1 MAMIRKFSGRF
12 LYVLMMIIIGLL
24 AALFLLISPIAEL
37 LIEKY
42 SPEYTGRQIELDN
55 LKINLLN
62 GTVKAENLVV
72 YEAGSRENFISIN
85 KIYLNSSIYSFITG
99 ENHITGITLIHPV
112 VNIVQTGEAFNFDD
126 LMLRFMTADTTPEV
140 TDAAPVK
147 YLLENMRI
155 EDGEVNY
162 TASPPGISVNTE
174 KINLLC
180 KRIAWDDPLIALESS
195 LGLKSGGTANAG
207 FAYNLESADYTL
219 NLQLDKLDI
228 TLLYP
233 YLRDYLY
240 VQSLN
245 GLFSTH
251 LKLSGNADKPADI
264 AASGFFTLDE
274 FSIVDT
280 TAEKLASAGSIR
292 IEVDTINSARD
303 IYYFNKIAIDR
314 PYVLFAMYDNGYN
327 FDRVMTAG
335 TTSDTLTGEAAVED
349 YANIFRMMADYIAY
363 FTREYKISNYKADS
377 FVLTNGAIEYTDYT
391 LEDKFLYR
399 LDSLHLNSENLN
411 SANERLAI
419 SLDARMNTSGK
430 MHGTLSVDPDGF
442 SEMDIRYSV
451 GELLISDV
459 NPYSI
464 FYVATPFIDGRMYF
478 ENITHIRNQQ
488 LTSENTLR
496 IEQIEVG
503 KKVKSKQ
510 AMNLPVKLA
519 VSLLTDLNGNINL
532 SIPVVGDLN
541 DPTYKWG
548 RALLQVLKNIVI
560 KAAVAPYRLIANTF
574 GGDEEQYRQ
583 IRMAFLK
590 AEPPQGETEKLA
602 NLVNVLTKKPG
613 LSLTFTQ
620 ESSEIH
626 ETEMLALFKAK
637 KEFLGYTQNEVSR
650 PEDVYRINAIT
661 NRDSLFN
668 AWLNKRAAR
677 SDDLVSVQ
685 QKAIGL
691 YGIEELKKEVAL
703 LCQQRAAALET
714 FFAGRGIAPD
724 RVVIKPGITIN
735 EQTAHTGPAFVISYS
750 AEEDNP
756 AETDQQQNSLKPTE

>member
-1 MAMIRKFSGRF
+1 MIRKYLGRF
-12 LYVLMMIIIGLL
+12 FYIVMVIVIGLL
-24 AALFLLISPIAEL
+24 AALFLLISPIAEY

-42 SPEYTGRQIELDN
+42 SPEYTGRLIQMDN

-62 GTVKAENLVV
+62 GSVKADNLMV
-72 YEAGSRENFISIN
+72 YEPDSKNRFISVSSL
-85 KIYLNSSIYSFITG
+85 YVNSNLYSFVSG
-99 ENHITGITLIHPV
+99 ENHITDVTLTHPV
-112 VNIVQTGEAFNFDD
+112 INLLQTGDTFNFDD
-126 LMLRFMTADTTPEV
+126 LMVRFLTSDTTTAE
-140 TDAAPVK
+140 AEGEPVK
-147 YLLENMRI
+147 YLLENLII

-162 TASPPGISVNTE
+162 LATPPGAT
-174 KINLLC
+174 INLENINVRC
-180 KRIAWDDPLIALESS
+180 RRIAWNDPVIALEST
-195 LGLKSGGTANAG
+195 LGLKSGGKADAG

-219 NLQLDKLDI
+219 NLRLDMLDI

-233 YLRDYLY
+233 YLRDYLF

-251 LKLSGNADKPADI
+251 LNLTGNAERTADI
-264 AASGFFTLDE
+264 AASGYFTLDS
-274 FSIVDT
+274 FSLVDT
-280 TAEKLASAGSIR
+280 TGEQLASAGSIR
-292 IEVDTINSARD
+292 IEVDTINSAND
-303 IYYFNKIAIDR
+303 TYYFNRILVDR

-327 FDRVMTAG
+327 FDRLMTAG
-335 TTSDTLTGEAAVED
+335 TTTDTVTGEASVED

-377 FVLTNGAIEYTDYT
+377 FILTNGAIEYTDYT

-399 LDSLHLNSENLN
+399 LDSLHLNSGNLN
-411 SANERLAI
+411 SASERMNI

-442 SEMDIRYSV
+442 SEMDISYSV
-451 GELLISDV
+451 RELLISDV

-478 ENITHIRNQQ
+478 ENVTHIKNQQ

-560 KAAVAPYRLIANTF
+560 KAAVAPYRLIANAF

-583 IRMAFLK
+583 IRMTFLK
-590 AEPPQGETEKLA
+590 ADLPQGEKEKLE

-613 LSLTFTQ
+613 LRLTFTQ

-637 KEFLGYTQNEVSR
+637 KAFLGYPQGEGTGS
-650 PEDVYRINAIT
+650 DDIYRINAVS

-668 AWLNKRAAR
+668 VWLNNRAGR
-677 SDDLVSVQ
+677 IDELVSVQ

-691 YGIEELKKEVAL
+691 FGKENLRKEVAL
-703 LCQQRAAALET
+703 ICQQRSDALKAY
-714 FFAGRGIAPD
+714 FVSKGITPERIAIRPE
-724 RVVIKPGITIN
+724 ITIN
-735 EQTAHTGPAFVISYS
+735 EQTSQTGPQFVISYGIDGES
-750 AEEDNP
+750 SD
-756 AETDQQQNSLKPTE
+756 ETDQYQNPLKPSE